1 MPAKNFAGIKS
12 LILSIF
18 LLGLTVGCQVTE
30 KANYKPLSII
40 YSFVG
45 DNTKA
50 IYLSDE
56 EGKMRIKVLDAPDSD
71 GDGYPAVSP
80 TGKRIAFYG
89 KYDKYKTWSIHTAD
103 IDGNN
108 IRRLTN
114 VKNVWDSAP
123 VWFPN
128 GKTIVFAREYKD
140 SNGNWQEEI
149 WLMNADGTNQRQ
161 IKTLEGRSPELMQ
174 DGRLLFQSK
183 ASPSQ
188 ISIANIDGSN
198 VIQLTKDDTN
208 NMSPKISP
216 DGSQIAYLSN
226 KDGNQEVYVM
236 NIDGSNQKRLTRN
249 RVEEWS
255 PAWSTDGSKIFF
267 SSQNVHGFYDLYKVN
282 KDGSSIKKILDS
294 ASQAATVFHLD
305 KSYLDGLMKARQQ

>member
-1 MPAKNFAGIKS
+1 MPVKKFSGIKT
-12 LILSIF
+12 LLLSISI
-18 LLGLTVGCQVTE
+18 LGLAAGCQTN
-30 KANYKPLSII
+30 KADTSQPFSII
-40 YSFVG
+40 YGFKEANS
-45 DNTKA
+45 KA

-56 EGKMRIKVLDAPDSD
+56 EGKTRIKVLDAPDSD

-80 TGKRIAFYG
+80 TGKHIAFYS

-123 VWFPN
+123 VWSPD

-140 SNGNWQEEI
+140 LNGAWQEEV
-149 WLMNADGTNQRQ
+149 WFMNADGTEQRQ
-161 IKTLEGRSPELMQ
+161 LKALEGRSPEFTQ

-198 VIQLTKDDTN
+198 VIQLTNDDTD

-216 DGSQIAYLSN
+216 DGLQIAYLSN
-226 KDGNQEVYVM
+226 RDGNQEVYMM
-236 NIDGSNQKRLTRN
+236 NLDGSSQKRLTKN
-249 RVEEWS
+249 DIQEWG
-255 PAWSTDGSKIFF
+255 PAWSTDGSKVFF

-282 KDGSSIKKILDS
+282 KDGSSIKKILSS
-294 ASQAATVFHLD
+294 ASQAATVYHLD
-305 KSYLDGLMKARQQ
+305 KSYLERLIKTRKQ

>member
-1 MPAKNFAGIKS
+1 MQSKRFQKVKIL
-12 LILSIF
+12 LISVST
-18 LLGLTVGCQVTE
+18 LGLMTGCQVTE
-30 KANYKPLSII
+30 KANTQSLSII

-45 DNTKA
+45 ANSKA

-56 EGKMRIKVLDAPDSD
+56 EGNTRIKVVDAPDSD
-71 GDGYPAVSP
+71 DDGYPAVSP
-80 TGKRIAFYG
+80 TGKHIAFYG

-123 VWFPN
+123 VWSLD
-128 GKTIVFAREYKD
+128 GKTIVFAREYKVL
-140 SNGNWQEEI
+140 NGDWQEEM
-149 WLMNADGTNQRQ
+149 WLMNADGTEQRQ
-161 IKTLEGRSPELMQ
+161 IKALEGGSPEFMQ

-198 VIQLTKDDTN
+198 VIQLTNDDTN

-226 KDGNQEVYVM
+226 RDGNQEVYIM
-236 NIDGSNQKRLTRN
+236 NIDGSSQKRLTFN
-249 RVEEWS
+249 DIQEWD
-255 PAWSTDGSKIFF
+255 PAWSTDGSKVFF
-267 SSQNVHGFYDLYKVN
+267 SSQNVHGFYDLYRVN
-282 KDGSSIKKILDS
+282 KDGSSINKILNS
-294 ASQAATVFHLD
+294 ASQAATVYHLD
-305 KSYLDGLMKARQQ
+305 KSYLERLVKARQ

>member
-1 MPAKNFAGIKS
+1 MQTKNFAGIKLL
-12 LILSIF
+12 LISIST
-18 LLGLTVGCQVTE
+18 LVSMAACKISQE
-30 KANYKPLSII
+30 PNSQPLSII
-40 YSFVG
+40 YSYVG

-56 EGKMRIKVLDAPDSD
+56 EGKTRIKVVDAPDSD

-80 TGKRIAFYG
+80 TGKQFAFYS

-108 IRRLTN
+108 IRRLTK

-123 VWFPN
+123 VWSPD

-140 SNGNWQEEI
+140 INGAWQEEV
-149 WLMNADGTNQRQ
+149 WLMNADGTEQRQ
-161 IKTLEGRSPELMQ
+161 IKALAGRAPEFMQ

-198 VIQLTKDDTN
+198 VIQLTTDDTN

-216 DGSQIAYLSN
+216 DGLQIAYLSN
-226 KDGNQEVYVM
+226 RDGNQEVYVM

-249 RVEEWS
+249 SVVEWG
-255 PAWSTDGSKIFF
+255 PAWSTDGSKVFF
-267 SSQNVHGFYDLYKVN
+267 SSQNVHGFYDLYKAN
-282 KDGSSIKKILDS
+282 KDGSSIKRILSS
-294 ASQAATVFHLD
+294 ASQAATVYHLD
-305 KSYLDGLMKARQQ
+305 KSYLERLMKARQQ